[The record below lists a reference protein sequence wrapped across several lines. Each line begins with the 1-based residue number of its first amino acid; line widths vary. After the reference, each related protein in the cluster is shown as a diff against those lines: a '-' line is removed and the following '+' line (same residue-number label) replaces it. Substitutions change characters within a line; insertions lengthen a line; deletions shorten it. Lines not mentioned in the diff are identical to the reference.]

1 MKGLR
6 IHQGKAR
13 CRTSGLQTQRTDIA
27 AGETQEDHSQES
39 THSAEDLSVS
49 DTSLYS
55 APSQNVANNPQDE
68 DEVSPP
74 RKEEIAWPNSGKK
87 EWASL
92 DEDLRG
98 ILIIALQ
105 GNVEKRLETMT
116 TIIYNVGKERFGT
129 IERKKRTTCI
139 ARSNRREAEIRRL
152 RQDIKE
158 LSRQYRRSSEEE
170 RTQIS
175 QLTNDIRERLIK
187 LRQAESTRRARK
199 RRAKARSQFV
209 KNPFQFTKK
218 LLGQERSG
226 SLESQKTEVEEYLK
240 DTHSDPDREAD
251 LGHCPKIIPL
261 EEPRIPFNCKE
272 PSWKEVKEVVRKA
285 RGKSSGNAQGRLL
298 CLDLNVCP

>member
-55 APSQNVANNPQDE
+55 APSQNAANNPQDE

-74 RKEEIAWPNSGKK
+74 RKEGIAWPNSGKK

-139 ARSNRREAEIRRL
+139 TRSNRREAEIRRL

-158 LSRQYRRSSEEE
+158 L
-170 RTQIS
+170 
-175 QLTNDIRERLIK
+175 
-187 LRQAESTRRARK
+187 
-199 RRAKARSQFV
+199 
-209 KNPFQFTKK
+209 
-218 LLGQERSG
+218 
-226 SLESQKTEVEEYLK
+226 
-240 DTHSDPDREAD
+240 
-251 LGHCPKIIPL
+251 
-261 EEPRIPFNCKE
+261 
-272 PSWKEVKEVVRKA
+272 
-285 RGKSSGNAQGRLL
+285 
-298 CLDLNVCP
+298 